1 MPLVSLKQVVHGT
14 WLYIFLFIAPNG
26 FPRVFPESE
35 FTMMFPPFIALSNF
49 SGDYYIYI
57 YVLGS
62 KHGIFMGILAHKHHK
77 HKP

>member
-49 SGDYYIYI
+49 SGDYYIY
-57 YVLGS
+57 
-62 KHGIFMGILAHKHHK
+62 MC
-77 HKP
+77 